1 MELWPSPA
9 AAARLPGI
17 SSGAGATKTMQKRL
31 EELRA
36 LPVDAILHK
45 PYSAARILSAVAS
58 ALAGKPSR
66 LEKSPA

>member
-1 MELWPSPA
+1 
-9 AAARLPGI
+9 
-17 SSGAGATKTMQKRL
+17 
-31 EELRA
+31 
-36 LPVDAILHK
+36 LHK